1 MIFTSHQK
9 EYISITE
16 TVGNPT
22 IFDQL
27 PKSSLVL
34 LWFMDDASELE
45 INHVAYSFKKN
56 DVIFLTES
64 HQIHIQT
71 LGKTRQ
77 VSFNRSFYC
86 ILDHDQEVGCKGLL
100 FFGNKSITKIELGDK
115 QRESFENLW
124 KVFEDEM
131 ASEDELQLEMLRMLL
146 KRLLILTTRIYKE
159 QNDYSLLSEPQ
170 QDLVRDFNF
179 LVNQHFRE
187 KHTVACYASL
197 LHKSPKTISNLFAK
211 LGTKTPLQFIQE
223 RILQEA
229 KRLLR
234 YSDFSIKEIA
244 YEIGYEDA
252 QSFARFFKKNTG
264 ITASQFK
271 EKVVSGKIATS

>member
-1 MIFTSHQK
+1 MIYTASGN
-9 EYISITE
+9 EYLSITE
-16 TVGNPT
+16 TVSNAT
-22 IFDQL
+22 LFEQL

-34 LWFMDDASELE
+34 LWFLDDTSELE
-45 INHVAYSFKKN
+45 INHVRYSFQQN
-56 DVIFLTES
+56 EVLFLTES
-64 HQIHIQT
+64 NHINT
-71 LGKTRQ
+71 HNLGKTRK
-77 VSFNRSFYC
+77 VSFNRNFYC

-100 FFGNKSITKIELGDK
+100 FYGSKELTKIKLQDK
-115 QRESFENLW
+115 NQESFENLW
-124 KVFEDEM
+124 NVFKDEM
-131 ASEDELQLEMLRMLL
+131 ESEDELQLEMLRMLL

-159 QNDYSLLSEPQ
+159 QYDYIHLSEPQ

-187 KHTVACYASL
+187 KHTVVCYASL
-197 LHKSPKTISNLFAK
+197 LHKSPKTIANLFAK

-229 KRLLR
+229 KRLLQ

-244 YEIGYEDA
+244 YEIGYDDA

-264 ITASQFK
+264 ITASQYK
-271 EKVVSGKIATS
+271 KRVLSGKIATS